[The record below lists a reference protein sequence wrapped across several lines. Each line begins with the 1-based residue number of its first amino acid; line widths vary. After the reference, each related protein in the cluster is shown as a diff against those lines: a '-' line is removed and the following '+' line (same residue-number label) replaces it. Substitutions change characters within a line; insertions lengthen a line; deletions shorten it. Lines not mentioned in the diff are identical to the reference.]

1 MKGTESECGVA
12 TARICGAV
20 DYARTL
26 APPQGPG
33 THQAWLYGNI
43 KRAVSKIF
51 AAEGLRG
58 GGNGLDFGVGGHVT
72 ECFGEIVATPYYAP
86 FAHYHGS
93 YGNLP

>member
-58 GGNGLDFGVGGHVT
+58 GGNGLDFALLCALCT
-72 ECFGEIVATPYYAP
+72 
-86 FAHYHGS
+86 
-93 YGNLP
+93 LPRLLREPRLTLRHAGPRRGQRA